1 MDKGSPPW
9 RVTTLGKLRL
19 WRGGEPLDPP
29 GTRKAH
35 LLLAYLAY
43 YLGRPQPREELRDL
57 LWPESD
63 LSKSRN
69 SLNNALSGLRGALE
83 PRGVPPGSVLKGS
96 HAEVCLRAGAV
107 ATDLAEM
114 EAARRAACTATH
126 PDDRV
131 PHWQRVATLYQGTF
145 LPGFYEDWVLAARL
159 PIEAAYREAVQSLV
173 KTLGEAG
180 ELDGAIHYAEEAL
193 RRIPDWEQ
201 VHEDLIRLYFAV
213 GLPTTALGHYEALK
227 RLLGEVG
234 EVPAPALWEQAG
246 QWRQERATTWMP
258 PLPPSKSVLPIIL
271 PDLPLTPLGSN
282 PSSRLFGREAD
293 LARLRVLLDPPR
305 LPPSATMHPPPPRL
319 ITLAGPAGVGKTRLA
334 QEAAARRPAPMGHT
348 LFVPLAPLTDAA
360 LIPKAVVTLLGLTSK
375 EDPLAQV
382 LEHLAEQPTLLILDN
397 LEHLL
402 PDAGAFVSLL
412 LERLPSLTCLVTSRR
427 RTGLP
432 GEQEVPVETLPV
444 PADQGL
450 DQNGPPLETLQGFA
464 SAQLFVARAQAV
476 RPSFALTTGNAAS
489 VAALCRRLEGL
500 PLALELAAAWARV
513 LTPAQMLPRLSR
525 RFDLLVSDSPD
536 ADPRHASLSAA
547 LGWSFRLL
555 GPDVQEF
562 LAGLSVFRGGWT
574 LGAAEAV
581 RREPLALKYL
591 SHLREQSLLSAEEA
605 GEEMR
610 FTMLESVR
618 EFAASQLTVSE
629 WHAARERHAAFFLAL
644 AEEAAPHL
652 TGENQSLWLQRLA
665 QEQDNLGA
673 ALDWYSDTGADHSG
687 EGEGAESHVGQEG
700 SGDDNGL
707 RLGTA
712 LGEFWLRTGGFV
724 EGHRRL
730 VALLA
735 YAEAPTLLRAKA
747 LTVAGNLIRS
757 QGDYAAARTLFG
769 QARDIGGRLHDLP
782 TLAASLNNL
791 GLVAQHLGEREQAR
805 ALYLESL
812 ELDRQR
818 GNLAGVAK
826 SYHNLGN
833 LAYSGCDYSQTQHD
847 WEEALAHYCRCGD
860 DYGRAGV
867 LNNLGLVLRDTG
879 DFPAARRRHQ
889 EALEIAHALGNNEQ
903 LIAFTLNN
911 LGVIADY
918 EGDLDQARVLYEE
931 SLALK
936 QKLNLRKSVGITLA
950 NLGNIARRQGNHAA
964 ARRCL
969 RESLDIKWDGKDA
982 QGTALDLE
990 LFGLL
995 AHDEGD
1001 DEQAL
1006 HLFGC
1011 AEALREQIGLPR
1023 LGPECRELHA
1033 ALKALEAEM
1042 GSERFA
1048 RLQAQGREVPVEKA
1062 VQASLSLLRSPP
1074 APP

>member
-1 MDKGSPPW
+1 MDKGRPPW
-9 RVTTLGKLRL
+9 RVTTLGTLRL
-19 WRGGEPLDPP
+19 WRGGEIREPP

-43 YLGRPQPREELRDL
+43 HCGRPQSREELRDL
-57 LWPESD
+57 LWPDSNLSD
-63 LSKSRN
+63 SRN
-69 SLNNALSGLRGALE
+69 SLNNALSTLRGALE
-83 PRGVPPGSVLKGS
+83 PPGVPPKSVLMGS
-96 HAEVCLRAGAV
+96 HAKVCLRAEAV

-114 EAARRAACTATH
+114 EAARRAAHTALSLE
-126 PDDRV
+126 DRV
-131 PHWQRVATLYQGTF
+131 LHWQRVAALYQGAF
-145 LPGFYEDWVLAARL
+145 LPGFYEDWVLAARPPL
-159 PIEAAYREAVQSLV
+159 EAAYRGAVQSLV
-173 KTLGEAG
+173 RALGEAG

-201 VHEDLIRLYFAV
+201 AHEDLSRLYFAA
-213 GLPTTALGHYEALK
+213 GLPTAALGHYEELK
-227 RLLGEVG
+227 RLLAEVG
-234 EVPAPALWEQAG
+234 EIPAPALREQARG
-246 QWRQERATTWMP
+246 WRQERATPWTP
-258 PLPPSKSVLPIIL
+258 SPTVFKPVLPALPPDLSPPSVE
-271 PDLPLTPLGSN
+271 DG
-282 PSSRLFGREAD
+282 PSSRFFGREAD
-293 LARLRVLLDPPR
+293 LARLHVLLDSPR
-305 LPPSATMHPPPPRL
+305 LPPSATGHPSPPCL
-319 ITLAGPAGVGKTRLA
+319 ITLTGPAGVGKTRLA
-334 QEAAARRPAPMGHT
+334 QEAAAGRPMVADQT
-348 LFVPLAPLTDAA
+348 FFVPLAPISDSA
-360 LIPKAVVTLLGLTSK
+360 LIPKAVAAGLGLPPEK
-375 EDPLAQV
+375 DPLAQIV
-382 LEHLAEQPTLLILDN
+382 ERLAGQPALLILDN

-402 PDAGAFVSLL
+402 PEAGAFVSLL
-412 LERLPSLTCLVTSRR
+412 LERLPRLTCLITSQQ

-432 GEQEVPVETLPV
+432 GEQEVPVEPLPV
-444 PADQGL
+444 PVDQAL
-450 DQNGPPLETLQGFA
+450 NQNEPLLETLQAFA

-476 RPSFALTTGNAAS
+476 RPSFVLATGNAAS
-489 VAALCRRLEGL
+489 VAALCRQLEGL

-555 GPDVQEF
+555 GPDVQKF
-562 LAGLSVFRGGWT
+562 LADLSVFRGGWT

-581 RREPLALKYL
+581 CREPLALKYL
-591 SHLREQSLLSAEEA
+591 SQLRERSLLSAEEA
-605 GEEMR
+605 GDEMR

-618 EFAASQLTVSE
+618 EFAASQASVSDGQ
-629 WHAARERHAAFFLAL
+629 AACERHAAFFLAL

-652 TGENQSLWLQRLA
+652 TGEDQSLWFQRLA
-665 QEQDNLGA
+665 QEQDNLRA
-673 ALDWYSDTGADHSG
+673 ALDWGRDA
-687 EGEGAESHVGQEG
+687 GQEG
-700 SGDDNGL
+700 GRAENGL

-730 VALLA
+730 AALLA
-735 YAEAPTLLRAKA
+735 RAEAPTLLRAKA

-769 QARDIGGRLHDLP
+769 QARDIGERLHNLP
-782 TLAASLNNL
+782 TMAAALNNL
-791 GLVAQHLGEREQAR
+791 GLVAQHFGEREQAR

-818 GNLAGVAK
+818 GDLAGVAK

-833 LAYSGCDYSQTQHD
+833 LAYSACDYPQTRHD
-847 WEEALAHYCRCGD
+847 WEEALAHYGWCGD

-879 DFPAARRRHQ
+879 DFPAARQRHQ
-889 EALEIAHALGNNEQ
+889 NALEIAHGIGNNKQ

-936 QKLNLRKSVGITLA
+936 RKLNLLKSVGVTLA
-950 NLGNIARRQGNHAA
+950 NLGNIARRQGDHAA
-964 ARRCL
+964 ARRSL

-995 AHDEGD
+995 ACDEGD
-1001 DEQAL
+1001 TEKAL

-1023 LGPECRELHA
+1023 LAPECQDLHA
-1033 ALKALEAEM
+1033 ALEALEAKLGVEC
-1042 GSERFA
+1042 FA
-1048 RLQAQGREVPVEKA
+1048 RLQLQGREIPVENA
-1062 VQASLSLLRSPP
+1062 VQACLSLLRSSP